1 MKKLFVLL
9 SLVVLTGVAGFA
21 QSFEKG
27 SSAIN
32 LGVGFGNT
40 GYSDSHY
47 YGNYPSF
54 SVSYEYGIVTVP
66 MGSQMNGVISVGG
79 YMGWSAANYDK
90 NWDNNYY
97 HYNTFIVGV
106 RANYHFIFHNRFDPY
121 AGVWLGGR
129 INGGKWKGNGKHPD
143 DWEPAKSA
151 PAAGA
156 YVGVR
161 WLFNEHVAV
170 YSELGYLI
178 SVVNVGVTFKF

>member
-1 MKKLFVLL
+1 MKKIILLFALIL
-9 SLVVLTGVAGFA
+9 MTGAAVFT

-32 LGVGFGNT
+32 LGIGLGNT

-47 YGNYPSF
+47 YGYYPSF

-66 MGSQMNGVISVGG
+66 MGSQMNGVLSVGG
-79 YMGWSAANYDK
+79 YIGWSAANYDK

-97 HYNTFIVGV
+97 HYNTFIVAV

-129 INGGKWKGNGKHPD
+129 INGGGWKGNGKHPD

-178 SVVNVGVTFKF
+178 SVVNVGITFKF